1 MAEVTDFA
9 KIVERI
15 QRAGERYN
23 SSLQG
28 IGEDL
33 DTLANLLHDAMA
45 GTGVWSFSAHG
56 ITLTLD
62 GTPCSNVGCL
72 GPAFWVDGEYGR
84 SLLSTTGTPGSSTYL
99 HGDFSVSVT
108 RAGGKARREAAKHIP
123 EFLESLAEYLETN
136 AASAGEAAA
145 VAHAAAEAAE
155 EALQKAKEDNAE

>member
-1 MAEVTDFA
+1 MAKVTDFA

-15 QRAGERYN
+15 QRAGQQYN
-23 SSLQG
+23 SSLQR
-28 IGEDL
+28 IGDDL
-33 DTLANLLHDAMA
+33 ETLATLLQEALK
-45 GTGVWSFSAHG
+45 GTGVWTYTAHG

-108 RAGGKARREAAKHIP
+108 RAGGKARREAAKRIP
-123 EFLESLAEYLETN
+123 EFLASLAEYLEKSMEDAET
-136 AASAGEAAA
+136 AAA

-155 EALQKAKEDNAE
+155 KALKAEEGSAD